1 MRIALFPL
9 PIFLLPGGK
18 TRLTIF
24 EPRYKRLVS
33 ESMETSNG
41 FGLCLPSEDIN
52 TDKKI
57 GTRVEIFDF
66 DMSEDGLLTIDIQ
79 GLDRFEFN
87 NVDIENDGLK
97 HAKVTLLSAWQD
109 IKIDEESDFL
119 SQSLEKVL
127 DLHPLYEQKELNTEL
142 DNLTWVCQ
150 RWLEI
155 LPIAID
161 KKYLITRQHDFQPV
175 INFVNEIINK
185 ESKK

>member
-9 PIFLLPGGK
+9 PVFLLPGGK

-33 ESMETSNG
+33 ESMATGNG
-41 FGLCLPSEDIN
+41 FGLCLPIEEIN

-57 GTRVEIFDF
+57 GTRVKIFDF

-79 GLDRFEFN
+79 GVDRFEFN
-87 NVDIENDGLK
+87 HIEIENDGLK
-97 HAKVTLLSAWQD
+97 HAWVTSLAAWQY
-109 IKIDEESDFL
+109 IKLTEEYDFL
-119 SQSLEKVL
+119 SQSLENVL
-127 DLHPLYEQKELNTEL
+127 ALHPLYEQLVVNMEL

-161 KKYLITRQHDFQPV
+161 KKYLIMQQNDVQPV
-175 INFVNEIINK
+175 INFVKEIINK
-185 ESKK
+185 